1 MNVEFNPSRP
11 HQFSLNIVTKCN
23 PISDSDLAKYMIDCI
38 TDESRHNKILNIG
51 GPDDPITMKMQGEM
65 IFNLAGRTPQYVT
78 TPIWIFDVIINSLQ
92 WLADVTNSESLS
104 DAAETGRIGKY
115 YAVEDML
122 TTDPS
127 EKYGTISLKDHYSRL
142 VAEGRPEDD
151 PCTYTVLVM
160 FAMLICIGVF
170 AYSLKQSIFF
180 FPSDTKDALITR
192 KQVANLMK
200 VFV

>member
-1 MNVEFNPSRP
+1 
-11 HQFSLNIVTKCN
+11 
-23 PISDSDLAKYMIDCI
+23 MIDCI
-38 TDESRHNKILNIG
+38 ADESRHNKILNIG

-92 WLADVTNSESLS
+92 WLADVTNSESLA

-151 PCTYTVLVM
+151 PCTYIMLAMFDVLT
-160 FAMLICIGVF
+160 LIFIRVL
-170 AYSLKQSIFF
+170 AHSLKQSMFLPSF
-180 FPSDTKDALITR
+180 YLSSDTKDALITR

>member
-1 MNVEFNPSRP
+1 
-11 HQFSLNIVTKCN
+11 
-23 PISDSDLAKYMIDCI
+23 MIDCI

-151 PCTYTVLVM
+151 PCTYIMLAMFDVLT
-160 FAMLICIGVF
+160 LIFHPCPG
-170 AYSLKQSIFF
+170 SLLETINVSAIF
-180 FPSDTKDALITR
+180 LIVLR
-192 KQVANLMK
+192 HQGCSHYQKASR
-200 VFV
+200 